1 MESDIKQ
8 VIKEAVERLNQ
19 ELEDNRIEAETLKK
33 EQEDNKEAI
42 EFVSKI
48 IDRVNNNKENRIRIE
63 SLLDKYYFQIQQNNL
78 S

>member
-1 MESDIKQ
+1 MENDINQ
-8 VIKEAVERLNQ
+8 VLKEAIERLNQ
-19 ELEDNRIEAETLKK
+19 ELEDNRIEFEALKK

-48 IDRVNNNKENRIRIE
+48 IDKVNNNKENRNRIE
-63 SLLDKYYFQIQQNNL
+63 SLLDKYYFQVQQANL

>member
-19 ELEDNRIEAETLKK
+19 ELEDNRLEQEALKK
-33 EQEDNKEAI
+33 EQDDNKEAI

-48 IDRVNNNKENRIRIE
+48 IDRVNNNKENRVRIE
-63 SLLDKYYFQIQQNNL
+63 ALLDKYYFQIQQSNL
-78 S
+78 D